1 MVINEFMENK
11 KITKYRLAKDS
22 GIPYTTISD
31 ICSGKAQIEKCS
43 VETIYRISKVLGVSM
58 ESIVESCIDK
68 RIDFELFKSN
78 TCHKLKELGD
88 IEFIIELLEDDTIRK
103 YHNKKWHPE
112 SLYLLAM
119 LDYLSRENDIP
130 ICTQYDDLRNL
141 KLKNVLFPASVM
153 ALAKVAEN
161 DEIKNLSMKE
171 AIPEFMRFNIVESEV
186 RNVI

>member
-1 MVINEFMENK
+1 MENK

-78 TCHKLKELGD
+78 TCHKLKEHFSILNYANHH
-88 IEFIIELLEDDTIRK
+88 TACK
-103 YHNKKWHPE
+103 SVYH
-112 SLYLLAM
+112 
-119 LDYLSRENDIP
+119 
-130 ICTQYDDLRNL
+130 
-141 KLKNVLFPASVM
+141 FPC
-153 ALAKVAEN
+153 
-161 DEIKNLSMKE
+161 
-171 AIPEFMRFNIVESEV
+171 
-186 RNVI
+186 